1 MKLIDYFFAARH
13 LLHLPIWSVYLV
25 CLHHYHQSLDAS
37 FNLWHLGTMVCLSLM
52 AAGAFYVNQIYDYES
67 DLLNDKLGFLQRD
80 LTSPRGF
87 IAGYLI
93 CAVLGAA
100 FAAVVSQLM
109 LLVFLQG
116 FVFAWLYSTPPF
128 RLKDRPVAGML
139 ANAWCFGF
147 LIPLTVLPPI
157 GLRQYIRND
166 WIWPCYF
173 FLTVAAVHIMTTLP
187 DRVGDAATEKRTVAV
202 VLPPV
207 MAKALALVLMLAS
220 AALAW
225 WGKEAALLYLSL
237 FSSLPVLACLVL
249 KSAQLELLAAKLPL
263 LLLTLLAGYYYPG
276 YLLFVVALVV
286 ACRIYFLKMFGI
298 VYPRLA

>member
-1 MKLIDYFFAARH
+1 MKLLNYFFAARP
-13 LLHLPIWSVYLV
+13 LLHLPVWSVYLV
-25 CLHHYHQSLDAS
+25 SLHQHHQNLGES

-52 AAGAFYVNQIYDYES
+52 AAGAFYVNQIFDYES

-87 IAGYLI
+87 ITAYLI
-93 CAVLGAA
+93 LAIAGAA
-100 FAAVVSQLM
+100 FAAIVSK
-109 LLVFLQG
+109 LLLLIFLQG
-116 FVFAWLYSTPPF
+116 FVFAWLYSAPPF

-157 GLRQYIRND
+157 GLYDYIRHD

-187 DRVGDAATEKRTVAV
+187 DREGDAATEKRTIAV
-202 VLPPV
+202 SLPPLA
-207 MAKALALVLMLAS
+207 AKSLALILMLAS

-225 WGKEAALLYLSL
+225 WGEQPGLLYLSL
-237 FSSLPVLACLVL
+237 FSSIPLMACLGL
-249 KSAQLELLAAKLPL
+249 KSARLELVAAKLPL
-263 LLLTLLAGYYYPG
+263 LLLTLLAGYYYSG

-298 VYPRLA
+298 IYPKLA

>member
-1 MKLIDYFFAARH
+1 MKLLDYFFAARP
-13 LLHLPIWSVYLV
+13 LLHLPVWSVYLV
-25 CLHHYHQSLDAS
+25 SLHHHHQSLGES

-52 AAGAFYVNQIYDYES
+52 ATGAFYVNQIYDYES

-87 IAGYLI
+87 ITAYLI
-93 CAVLGAA
+93 CAVIGAA
-100 FAAVVSQLM
+100 FAAVVSKLM
-109 LLVFLQG
+109 LLIFLQG
-116 FVFAWLYSTPPF
+116 FVFAWFYSAPPF

-157 GLRQYIRND
+157 GLYHYIRYD
-166 WIWPCYF
+166 WLWPCYF

-187 DRVGDAATEKRTVAV
+187 DRAGDAASEKRTIAV
-202 VLPPV
+202 SLPPV
-207 MAKALALVLMLAS
+207 MAKAVALVFMLAS

-225 WGKEAALLYLSL
+225 WGEEAGLLYLSL
-237 FSSLPVLACLVL
+237 FSSLPLIACLGL
-249 KSAQLELLAAKLPL
+249 NSARLELLAAKLPL

-276 YLLFVVALVV
+276 YLLFVVALFVG
-286 ACRIYFLKMFGI
+286 CRIYFLKMFGI
-298 VYPRLA
+298 VYPKLA